1 MTAQASGAPAIAP
14 SRPTHNTAMSSSS
27 DPSPRLLDALASLNH
42 IGRTVNRIGSDP
54 AADSAATLRLIV
66 ESAVQVAPDS
76 SAVIY
81 AYDPAAGG
89 FDLASRVTAGP
100 LAAPAPGDGPRP
112 DGLGQRAVDERRTVL
127 SYQEAGQAIH
137 PVQAGAGAQVAACFP
152 LVVADTPLGILYV
165 YLPQPRTFSPLE
177 LLMLE
182 NFVNQ
187 AAMAIFQARQLARVQ
202 ADLARTADELTR
214 LRRADLLISSRLRLS
229 DTLEAI
235 LQMALE
241 VTGAHYGILRLVD
254 SDGRKLLTAAVA
266 GDLSRPAVEA
276 LPINTTSIMG
286 WAARRRQPLLI
297 HDLRAEPWARIYYPL
312 DHETAMRSELAVP
325 LIAASGRLEGV
336 LNLESPAVG
345 AFSEQDSRLLQALAT
360 QAVIAIQEVRLL
372 DALQE
377 IAERLLTQPPQ
388 QVFDRLVGM
397 ACELLNAPV
406 GSIWVL
412 AQDHLTLQASNSPV
426 RRGERLSLH
435 HSLTGQA
442 ILRRGPITVDD
453 LSAEPRFAQR
463 ALAAEHGWAGAL
475 IVPLQAD
482 EQTQPLGAFSVYSR
496 AGDARRFAE
505 AEWDKKV
512 LTVLARHAAMAV
524 QEASRREALRASE
537 EQRAVAETFAAV
549 GDIAANLL
557 HRVNN
562 QVGLIPVRV
571 EGIQDKCAA
580 ALAADPYLATNLEQI
595 QRSAA
600 EAMTVM
606 RDTLF
611 HLRPIHLMPV
621 HLAECLAEA
630 MAETDLPPTV
640 RVEIAGLESLP
651 SVHAGPRRLSLVFVN
666 LLENAATA
674 MEGAGVIS
682 VRGAVNGA
690 WVEVQV
696 SDTGPGIAPELHE
709 RIFDF
714 DFSGRRVH
722 PGKLGFGLWW
732 VKTLMARFGGSVA
745 VASDGRHG
753 ATFTLRLP
761 AAEKLEHPQ
770 TAGLDNF

>member
-1 MTAQASGAPAIAP
+1 
-14 SRPTHNTAMSSSS
+14 
-27 DPSPRLLDALASLNH
+27 LANLNR

-54 AADSAATLRLIV
+54 EADSAAALRLVV

-81 AYDPAAGG
+81 AYDLIAGR

-100 LAAPAPGDGPRP
+100 LVAPAPGDGPRP
-112 DGLGQRAVDERRTVL
+112 DGLGRRAIDERRAVL
-127 SYQEAGQAIH
+127 SYQEPGLALH
-137 PVQAGAGAQVAACFP
+137 PVQADAGARAAVCFP
-152 LVVADTPLGILYV
+152 LVVADQTLGILYV
-165 YLPQPRTFSPLE
+165 YLSEQRSFSPLE

-187 AAMAIFQARQLARVQ
+187 AAMVIFQTRQLEQVQ
-202 ADLARTADELTR
+202 ADLARTADELAR
-214 LRRADLLISSRLRLS
+214 LRRADLLISSRLRLP

-241 VTGAHYGILRLVD
+241 VTGAHYGIFRLVD
-254 SDGRKLLTAAVA
+254 SGGSKLVTAAVA
-266 GDLSRPAVEA
+266 GELGRPAVEA

-286 WAARRRQPLLI
+286 WTAKLRQPLLI
-297 HDLRAEPWARIYYPL
+297 HDLQDDPWARVYYPL
-312 DHETAMRSELAVP
+312 DHEVAMRSELAVP
-325 LIAASGRLEGV
+325 LIGASGRLEGV

-345 AFSEQDSRLLQALAT
+345 AFGEQDSRLLQALAT

-388 QVFDRLVGM
+388 QVFERLVAM

-412 AQDHLTLQASNSPV
+412 EEDQLVLQASNSAA
-426 RRGERLSLH
+426 RRGIRLPVQG
-435 HSLTGQA
+435 SLTGQA
-442 ILRRGPITVDD
+442 IVQRRPVSADD
-453 LSAEPRFAQR
+453 VRADPHFMLSK
-463 ALAAEHGWAGAL
+463 LARQQGWAGAL
-475 IVPLQAD
+475 IVPLLAGQQD
-482 EQTQPLGAFSVYSR
+482 QPLGAFSVYSR
-496 AGDARRFAE
+496 AGDLRHFAE
-505 AEWDKKV
+505 ADWDKKV
-512 LTVLARHAAMAV
+512 LAVLARHAALAV
-524 QEASRREALRASE
+524 QEASRQDALRAAE

-562 QVGLIPVRV
+562 QVGTIPVRV
-571 EGIQDKCAA
+571 EGIQDKCAG
-580 ALAADPYLATNLEQI
+580 ALAADPYLASNLEQI
-595 QRSAA
+595 ERSAA
-600 EAMTVM
+600 EAMAVM

-621 HLAECLAEA
+621 SLAGCVAEA
-630 MAETDLPPTV
+630 IQESALPAAVTV
-640 RVEIAGLESLP
+640 QCAGLEDLP
-651 SVHAGPRRLSLVFVN
+651 LVHAGPRRLSLVFTN
-666 LLENAATA
+666 LLENAAAA
-674 MEGAGVIS
+674 MEGSGAVS
-682 VRGAVNGA
+682 VRGTVQGG

-696 SDTGPGIAPELHE
+696 SDSGPGIAPELHE

-714 DFSGRRVH
+714 NFSGRQAH
-722 PGKLGFGLWW
+722 SGKLGFGLWW

-745 VASDGRHG
+745 VDSDGQHG

-761 AAEKLEHPQ
+761 VAALP
-770 TAGLDNF
+770 DP